1 MTIPSG
7 LLNRHGGTNASGLDA
22 AGDNA
27 REDLT
32 DIIYNISPTE
42 RPFHQNVG
50 RADATNDLHEWI
62 IDSLA
67 AAVNN
72 NAHVDG
78 DDFVAEGQTGGAGSG
93 SDGVQINAGER
104 LGNYQQISRKDI
116 VVSRR
121 ANIVRKAGRRSELNY
136 QVAKAGRELQRD
148 CEFAATANQAAVVGS
163 ATVAPRTAGIP
174 AWLRT
179 NTAAGL
185 GGADPTLA
193 NTTYGTPN
201 AARTDGTDRTMTETL
216 LLTAISDIYIQGG
229 DPDMIMLHPG
239 AKQRFSTYMFSSS
252 ARIAT
257 QYQDAGPKP
266 SKGLTVVG
274 AVDVYVSDFGVL
286 DVVPNRFQRVDDLF
300 VLETEMWAISY
311 LDGYHIERIGKTG
324 DSEKR
329 VLLVDWG
336 VVSKNEA
343 ASGGVF
349 DLNTTAW
356 TA

>member
-1 MTIPSG
+1 MTLPDQILS
-7 LLNRHGGTNASGLDA
+7 RHGLDDN
-22 AGDNA
+22 GDNV

-42 RPFHQNVG
+42 RPFHQNAG
-50 RADATNDLHEWI
+50 REDAASDFHEWT
-62 IDSLA
+62 IDALA
-67 AAVNN
+67 TAVNN

-78 DDFVAEGQTGGAGSG
+78 DDFVAEGGSGQVGSG
-93 SDGVQINAGER
+93 SAGVAINGGNR

-148 CEFAATANQAAVVGS
+148 CEFSATANQAGVAGS
-163 ATVAPRTAGIP
+163 ASVAPRTAGIP
-174 AWLRT
+174 AWLTT
-179 NTAAGL
+179 NTQRGAL
-185 GGADPTLA
+185 GADPTLS
-193 NTTYGTPN
+193 NTTWGYPD
-201 AARTDGTDRTMTETL
+201 AAATDGTDATMTETL
-216 LLTAISDIYIQGG
+216 LLTVIASIYVAGG
-229 DPDMIMLHPG
+229 DPDMIMLYPN

-257 QYQDAGPKP
+257 QYQDAGAKP

-286 DVVPNRFQRVDDLF
+286 DVVPNRFQREDDIF
-300 VLETEMWAISY
+300 VLESEMWAISY
-311 LDGYHIERIGKTG
+311 LDGYHVEKMGKTG

-343 ASGGVF
+343 ASGIIA
-349 DLNTTAW
+349 DRNTTAW